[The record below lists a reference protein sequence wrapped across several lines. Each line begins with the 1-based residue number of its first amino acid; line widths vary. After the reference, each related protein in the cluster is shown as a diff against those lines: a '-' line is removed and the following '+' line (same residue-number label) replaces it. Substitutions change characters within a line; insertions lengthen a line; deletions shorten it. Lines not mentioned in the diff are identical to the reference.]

1 MRKEKRVKKIT
12 ILTLVLL
19 LALLATAGTVFAD
32 GKRTFTAHLT
42 AEAPGVETQAVG
54 QAIFKVS
61 KDGQSVYYK
70 IIVANL
76 DDITMAHI
84 HWKPGGGDAPPVVW
98 LLGPP
103 PTLIPGTTNGVLI
116 EGTFTA
122 SDFIGNLAGMSVS
135 DLVEIF
141 FAGEAYVNVH
151 TSQYPGGE
159 IRGNID

>member
-1 MRKEKRVKKIT
+1 MKRIT
-12 ILTLVLL
+12 LLTLILV
-19 LALLATAGTVFAD
+19 LALLAAVGSVSAN
-32 GKRTFTAHLT
+32 GKRTFTAHLK

-54 QAIFKVS
+54 QSIFRVS

-70 IIVANL
+70 IVVANL

-84 HWKPGGGDAPPVVW
+84 HWQPGGGDAPPVVW
-98 LLGPP
+98 LIPSGPP
-103 PTLIPGTTNGVLI
+103 PTLIPGTTNGILV

-122 SDFIGNLAGMSVS
+122 DDFVGNLAGKSVS

-141 FAGEAYVNVH
+141 HSGESYVNVH
-151 TSQYPGGE
+151 TLEYPGGE

>member
-1 MRKEKRVKKIT
+1 VKKTT
-12 ILTLVLL
+12 IFSLL
-19 LALLATAGTVFAD
+19 LVIALLVGATSASAS

-42 AEAPGVETQAVG
+42 AETPEVETRAVG
-54 QAIFKVS
+54 QTIFKVS

-76 DDITMAHI
+76 NDVTMAHI

-98 LLGPP
+98 LLPDGPP
-103 PTLIPGTTNGVLI
+103 PTLIAGRTNGILV

-122 SDFIGNLAGMSVS
+122 DDFVGNLSGKSMS

-141 FAGEAYVNVH
+141 RAGEAYVNVH
-151 TSQYPGGE
+151 TTKYPAGE

>member
-1 MRKEKRVKKIT
+1 VKKIT

-19 LALLATAGTVFAD
+19 LALLAFAGTVSAN

-42 AEAPGVETQAVG
+42 AEAPDVETQAVG

-61 KDGQSVYYK
+61 KDGESVDYK

-84 HWKPGGGDAPPVVW
+84 HWKPGGGNAPPVVW

-103 PTLIPGTTNGVLI
+103 PTLISGTTNGILV

-122 SDFIGNLAGMSVS
+122 SDFIGNLAGQSVD
-135 DLVEIF
+135 DLVDIF

-151 TSQYPGGE
+151 TAEYPGGE